1 MNPLPTRLSSLAGLA
16 AAALLMSACTTPPP
30 QQPPVQAAEQT
41 AAKPEKR
48 VTTGSRLP
56 AGDSTQ
62 IVRSISGSSANET
75 LRSQPNPG
83 RPGN

>member
-1 MNPLPTRLSSLAGLA
+1 MNHLTTSLRTLAALA
-16 AAALLMSACTTPPP
+16 AAAGLLSACGTPP
-30 QQPPVQAAEQT
+30 QQPAVETAQQT
-41 AAKPEKR
+41 PAKSEKR

-62 IVRSISGSSANET
+62 IVRTISGSSANET
-75 LRSQPNPG
+75 MRSQPNPG

>member
-30 QQPPVQAAEQT
+30 QQPPVQAAE
-41 AAKPEKR
+41 KPEKR

>member
-1 MNPLPTRLSSLAGLA
+1 MPTLHHRTTRLLALTA
-16 AAALLMSACTTPPP
+16 AAAAAFLSACATAEP
-30 QQPPVQAAEQT
+30 QTVASADEQS
-41 AAKPEKR
+41 AKKPR
-48 VTTGSRLP
+48 QYVTGSRIP
-56 AGDSTQ
+56 SSNSPQ